1 MNVPKDL
8 KYTKSHEWVRAEG
21 GLVRVGITDH
31 AQHELTDIVYVEF
44 PKKGQAL
51 EKGKPMGVVESV
63 KSTSDVYAPVSGVV
77 EAVNEKLESQPE
89 LVNSEP
95 YGEGWLVLI
104 RPSGPLEGV
113 LGPEEYEKTLTK

>member
-1 MNVPKDL
+1 MNVPRDL
-8 KYTKSHEWVRAEG
+8 RYTKSHEWVRAEG

-44 PKKGQAL
+44 P

-63 KSTSDVYAPVSGVV
+63 KSTSDIYAPVSGVV
-77 EAVNEKLESQPE
+77 EAVNEKLENQPE
-89 LVNSEP
+89 LVNGEP

-104 RPSGPLEGV
+104 KPSAAVEG
-113 LGPEEYEKTLTK
+113 LMDPEEYEKSLTK